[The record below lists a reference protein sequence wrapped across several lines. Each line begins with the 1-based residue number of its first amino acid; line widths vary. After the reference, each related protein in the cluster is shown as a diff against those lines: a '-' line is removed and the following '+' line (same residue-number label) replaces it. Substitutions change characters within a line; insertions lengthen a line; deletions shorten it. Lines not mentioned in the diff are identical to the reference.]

1 MDVIYLPISENFTAE
16 DQALMSFV
24 SRRRALTFYTIWT
37 RKEAYLKYLGTG
49 LSGDITKIDVCD
61 PAISGRF
68 ISKCMG
74 THMCSVFNGAGEPV
88 DFTTIDIPAVR
99 RFFLG

>member
-1 MDVIYLPISENFTAE
+1 MALHPMKTCRPGGCAASGISIDPEE
-16 DQALMSFV
+16 H
-24 SRRRALTFYTIWT
+24 RALTFYTIWT

-68 ISKCMG
+68 ISKCIG
-74 THMCSVFNGAGEPV
+74 SHMCSVFNSTCEPV